1 MRIFLF
7 RSRNLPKEEEDN
19 KIKLFISGIKSES
32 NITVCPASGEKAGV
46 SIVGVSKMYDAG
58 TKRAYLALDNVSMEL
73 HKGQITTLLGHNGA
87 GKTTLMYVFF
97 CVLS

>member
-1 MRIFLF
+1 M
-7 RSRNLPKEEEDN
+7 
-19 KIKLFISGIKSES
+19 
-32 NITVCPASGEKAGV
+32 
-46 SIVGVSKMYDAG
+46 GVSKMYDAG